1 MVLKGLLV
9 KSGRLKFESHCYKG
23 QKSYSQKKTNN
34 ILMLKV
40 KKKKIATEVAVFRST
55 KVQGKTIRRSRD

>member
-1 MVLKGLLV
+1 MVLKGLPV
-9 KSGRLKFESHCYKG
+9 KSGRLKFENHCYKG

-40 KKKKIATEVAVFRST
+40 KKKIATEVTVFRST